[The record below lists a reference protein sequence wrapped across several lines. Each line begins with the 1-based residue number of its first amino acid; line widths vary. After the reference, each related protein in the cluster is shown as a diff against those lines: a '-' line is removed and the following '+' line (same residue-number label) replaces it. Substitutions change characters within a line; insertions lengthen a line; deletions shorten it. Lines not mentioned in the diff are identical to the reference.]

1 MKGTKKKKRKEPIT
15 RHVSTKKKKKERKEK
30 KDSNENTAKEYRLN
44 SVRNTF
50 ESLLPLRPD
59 RQTDSQWTI
68 DREIQVPLEAT

>member
-1 MKGTKKKKRKEPIT
+1 MK
-15 RHVSTKKKKKERKEK
+15 STKKKKKETYYSSRLNEKKKKRKEK